1 MLTLKQAID
10 KEMREGFESADE
22 FREVMNEIA
31 DIYDVTLD
39 AVYKIIYNVDTYED
53 TLE

>member
-1 MLTLKQAID
+1 MLTMEQAID
-10 KEMREGFESADE
+10 QEMKAGFESADE

-39 AVYKIIYNVDTYED
+39 AVYQIVYNVDTFED
-53 TLE
+53 TL